1 MRGTTHRLRAYS
13 ASIMLTVAA
22 AFTVG
27 ASTQPATTVDPL
39 AALLAEVH
47 ALRVAMEQQA
57 SIGPRV
63 QLTLAR
69 LTIEEQRVSHLVT
82 ELSGVRQQVSGTELG
97 MKRTSDE
104 LADIEQQLVTEA
116 DPVKRRELEARKRS
130 AQLQIRQFAL
140 QLEQTRAHEN
150 DAAQAL
156 ASEQAR
162 WVDLNSRLDE
172 LERLLTPVR

>member
-1 MRGTTHRLRAYS
+1 
-13 ASIMLTVAA
+13 MLTVAA

-27 ASTQPATTVDPL
+27 ASTQPAATTVDPL

-69 LTIEEQRVSHLVT
+69 LTIEEQRVSHLVA

-97 MKRTSDE
+97 MKRVSDE
-104 LADIEQQLVTEA
+104 LADVEQRLVTEA
-116 DPVKRRELEARKRS
+116 DPVKRRELEAGKRG
-130 AQLQIRQFAL
+130 AQFQIRQFAA
-140 QLEQTRAHEN
+140 QLEQVRAHEN

-162 WVDLNSRLDE
+162 WVELNSRLDE

>member
-1 MRGTTHRLRAYS
+1 MRGTRHWLRAYS
-13 ASIMLTVAA
+13 TSIMLTVAA

-27 ASTQPATTVDPL
+27 ASTQPAPPVDPL
-39 AALLAEVH
+39 AALLVEVH

-97 MKRTSDE
+97 MKRVSDE
-104 LADIEQQLVTEA
+104 LADVEQRLVTEA
-116 DPVKRRELEARKRS
+116 DPVKRRELEAGKRG
-130 AQLQIRQFAL
+130 AQFQIRQFAA
-140 QLEQTRAHEN
+140 QLEQARAHEN

>member
-1 MRGTTHRLRAYS
+1 MRGTGHSLRAYS

-39 AALLAEVH
+39 AALLTEVH

-69 LTIEEQRVSHLVT
+69 LTIEEQRVSRLAT
-82 ELSGVRQQVSGTELG
+82 ELTGVRQQLSGTELG
-97 MKRTSDE
+97 MKRVSDE
-104 LADIEQQLVTEA
+104 LADVEQRLVTEA
-116 DPVKRRELEARKRS
+116 DPAKRRELEAGKRG
-130 AQLQIRQFAL
+130 AQFQIRQFAA
-140 QLEQTRAHEN
+140 QLEQVRGHEN